1 MRHDR
6 WHDVVIPIALVVGP
20 WLSSGCCQYP
30 ERCDQTP
37 SPRPAGSHRSPGKK
51 YPAGLR
57 GSEPTWREL
66 PVLAVDVRKGRA
78 ERHLIVKTRTPT
90 DGWTVRVKA
99 LSVKDGS
106 EAELQVVGL
115 APAAAEERNIEEQT
129 VYREIPLGPE
139 VEHVI
144 VRGSDGSLL
153 MDVE

>member
-20 WLSSGCCQYP
+20 LLCSGCCQYP

-66 PVLAVDVRKGRA
+66 PVLAVDVRKDRA

-99 LSVKDGS
+99 LQVKDRS
-106 EAELQVVGL
+106 EAEFQ
-115 APAAAEERNIEEQT
+115 AFEKATAA
-129 VYREIPLGPE
+129 L
-139 VEHVI
+139 
-144 VRGSDGSLL
+144 DG
-153 MDVE
+153 ME